1 MTQNSFVRLNE
12 ISKNLWHLLLNR
24 PKYHNAFNTEFAQQL
39 IAHCQRIQTS
49 KDIRSAVIVSGQG
62 QSFCSGADLKER
74 QNITESKQ
82 WKEQHQIFERMFNS
96 LAQLKQPTI
105 ACIEGFALAGGFELA
120 LNCDMI
126 VASRSASFGLPEV
139 TRGIMP
145 GGGGTQLLARLV
157 GPARAKQIAI
167 TGRRLNAQEAFDMGI
182 VQILT
187 DDGQALNK
195 GMELGMTI
203 AANAPLATRAI
214 KQAIDEGW
222 GKSIDEAKAIE
233 LKYYEQLIDT
243 EDRHEGIRA
252 FNEKRKAQWKG
263 N

>member
-1 MTQNSFVRLNE
+1 
-12 ISKNLWHLLLNR
+12 
-24 PKYHNAFNTEFAQQL
+24 
-39 IAHCQRIQTS
+39 
-49 KDIRSAVIVSGQG
+49 
-62 QSFCSGADLKER
+62 
-74 QNITESKQ
+74 
-82 WKEQHQIFERMFNS
+82 
-96 LAQLKQPTI
+96 
-105 ACIEGFALAGGFELA
+105 
-120 LNCDMI
+120 MI
-126 VASRSASFGLPEV
+126 VASRTASFGLPEV

-167 TGRRLNAQEAFDMGI
+167 TGRRLSAEEAYEMGI
-182 VQILT
+182 VQILA
-187 DDGQALNK
+187 DEGQAFKK
-195 GMELGMTI
+195 GLELAMSI

-222 GKSIDEAKAIE
+222 GKSGEEAKAVE

-243 EDRHEGIRA
+243 EDRQEGIRA